1 MSNDKWKMDRKTS
14 TQNRTS
20 RFVFHCLAALLEH
33 LAVPHESG
41 ARVRCQLEI
50 LRQLQAISRTCFL
63 TQRAEH
69 AARRIEDKFV
79 KNLLA
84 PRLAGDDDF
93 DIHRNYVDAVF
104 GTCERAEIACD
115 AERVVRFGIHIQT
128 RGAVK
133 SRRHV

>member
-33 LAVPHESG
+33 LAVPHESC
-41 ARVRCQLEI
+41 ARVGCQLEI

-69 AARRIEDKFV
+69 AARRVEDEFV
-79 KNLLA
+79 EHLFA
-84 PRLAGDDDF
+84 PRFAGDDDF
-93 DIHRNYVDAVF
+93 DIHRNYVDTVF
-104 GTCERAEIACD
+104 RTCERAEVACD
-115 AERVVRFGIHIQT
+115 AECVVRLRIHI
-128 RGAVK
+128 
-133 SRRHV
+133 